1 LQQQQCL
8 ISQKPIGDIE
18 LGQKLCIDKIIVETG
33 LNKPKII
40 ARKFVADYA
49 DKPKSYG
56 TLTSAREFLTKNKE
70 ARDEIIACLLR
81 LEKKYQPGTDQNLRE
96 VLSGPI
102 VDMLVDENSVHTRQ
116 VSNGLK
122 FNFRYSSRI
131 AREFLMAQP
140 AIPDHVWEPQTTR
153 SVVALSEGGS
163 NVIIGGAYFGDHAL
177 FVAKA
182 VGKGGVCHCFELSS
196 ENIAVLKRN
205 LADNEIT
212 NVVVNAEALWSIDDV
227 RIELGGDD
235 SHATPKLG
243 QGGDAVTYASRSI
256 DTYVHTNKLDR
267 IDVIMLDIE
276 GGEFAALQG
285 ARKVLAQSA
294 DKAPALICEIH
305 SAYTDWSRGLRHT
318 TLCAL
323 MIENGYEV
331 FAIRDYQA
339 NEAMAGHKVE
349 LVDIDSAVISGPP
362 HGFNLLAVK
371 DRNRLDPKVFEI
383 VKGVSPKLLHHR
395 DQKIYGP
402 LN

>member
-1 LQQQQCL
+1 
-8 ISQKPIGDIE
+8 
-18 LGQKLCIDKIIVETG
+18 VTT
-33 LNKPKII
+33 
-40 ARKFVADYA
+40 FA

-56 TLTSAREFLTKNKE
+56 TLTSAREFLAQNPQ
-70 ARDEIIACLLR
+70 ARDELIACLIKI
-81 LEKKYQPGTDQNLRE
+81 EKQYQSGTDKNLRE
-96 VLSGPI
+96 VLSGPV
-102 VDMLVDENSVHTRQ
+102 VDALVDENSVHTRQ
-116 VSNGLK
+116 VANGLK
-122 FNFRYSSRI
+122 FNYRYTSRI

-153 SVVALSEGGS
+153 SIVALSQGQS

-182 VGKGGVCHCFELSS
+182 LGKGGICHCFELSP
-196 ENIAVLKRN
+196 ENIEVLKSN
-205 LADNEIT
+205 LRDNNIS
-212 NVVVNAEALWSIDDV
+212 NVVVNAEALWSSDDV

-235 SHATPKLG
+235 SHASPKLSG
-243 QGGDAVTYASRSI
+243 GGDTVSYPSRSI
-256 DTYVHTNKLDR
+256 DTYIQTQKLAR
-267 IDVIMLDIE
+267 VDVIMLDIE

-285 ARKVLAQSA
+285 ARKVLAQPA
-294 DKAPALICEIH
+294 DNAPALICEIH
-305 SAYTDWSRGLRHT
+305 AAYSDWSRGLRHT

-331 FAIRDYQA
+331 FAIRDYQG

-371 DRNRLDPKVFEI
+371 DRKRLDPKVFEI

-395 DQKIYGP
+395 DQKIFGP
-402 LN
+402 LT

>member
-1 LQQQQCL
+1 M
-8 ISQKPIGDIE
+8 E
-18 LGQKLCIDKIIVETG
+18 
-33 LNKPKII
+33 
-40 ARKFVADYA
+40 YA

-56 TLTSAREFLTKNKE
+56 TLASAREFLTKHKE
-70 ARDEIIACLLR
+70 ARSDIISCLLKI
-81 LEKKYQPGTDQNLRE
+81 EEKYQSGTEQNLRE

-102 VDMLVDENSVHTRQ
+102 VDMLVDENSIHIRE

-131 AREFLMAQP
+131 AREFLMAHP
-140 AIPDHVWEPQTTR
+140 AVPDHVWEPQTTR
-153 SVVALSEGGS
+153 SVVALSEGRS

-182 VGKGGVCHCFELSS
+182 LGVGGVCHCFELSS
-196 ENIAVLKRN
+196 ENIDVLKRN
-205 LADNEIT
+205 LSDNGIS
-212 NVVVNAEALWSIDDV
+212 NVVVNAEALWSNDDV

-243 QGGDAVTYASRSI
+243 QGGDAITYPSRSI
-256 DTYVHTNKLDR
+256 DSYIYTNKLDQV
-267 IDVIMLDIE
+267 DVIMLDIE
-276 GGEFAALQG
+276 GGEFEALKG
-285 ARKVLAQSA
+285 ARKVLVRSG

-305 SAYTDWSRGLRHT
+305 AAYSDWSRGLRHT

-331 FAIRDYQA
+331 FAIRDYQG

-371 DRNRLDPKVFEI
+371 DRRRLDPKIFEI
-383 VKGVSPKLLHHR
+383 VEGVSPKLLHHR

-402 LN
+402 LT

>member
-1 LQQQQCL
+1 MGHFILR
-8 ISQKPIGDIE
+8 
-18 LGQKLCIDKIIVETG
+18 V
-33 LNKPKII
+33 
-40 ARKFVADYA
+40 KFVVEYA

-70 ARDEIIACLLR
+70 ARDEIIACLQKI
-81 LEKKYQPGTDQNLRE
+81 EKKYQSGTDQNLRE

-102 VDMLVDENSVHTRQ
+102 VDMLVEENSIHTRQ

-182 VGKGGVCHCFELSS
+182 LGQGGVCHCFELSS
-196 ENIAVLKRN
+196 ENIEFLKRN
-205 LADNEIT
+205 LAENGIS
-212 NVVVNAEALWSIDDV
+212 NVVVNAEALWSSDDV

-243 QGGDAVTYASRSI
+243 QGGAAISYPSRSI
-256 DTYVHTNKLDR
+256 DTYMQANKIDQV
-267 IDVIMLDIE
+267 DVIMLDIE
-276 GGEFAALQG
+276 GGEYEALQG
-285 ARKVLAQSA
+285 ARKVLALTG
-294 DKAPALICEIH
+294 DRAPALICEIH
-305 SAYTDWSRGLRHT
+305 AAYSDWSRGLRHT
-318 TLCAL
+318 TLCTL

-331 FAIRDYQA
+331 FAIRDYQG
-339 NEAMAGHKVE
+339 NEAMAGRKVE

-371 DRNRLDPKVFEI
+371 DRKRLNPEVFEI

-395 DQKIYGP
+395 DQKMHRP
-402 LN
+402 LA